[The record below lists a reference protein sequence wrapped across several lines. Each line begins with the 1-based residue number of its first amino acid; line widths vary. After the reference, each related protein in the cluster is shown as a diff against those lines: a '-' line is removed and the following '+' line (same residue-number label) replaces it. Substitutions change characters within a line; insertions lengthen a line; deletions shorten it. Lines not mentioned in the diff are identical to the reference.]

1 MLSDKQEPKKTSES
15 DKQQLHLSLE
25 ERHSLRS
32 DDRAQMA
39 GVEDKEYFLRKAFL
53 RDEREGCS
61 LVFEYYYMPLCSHA
75 IRFVHSRA
83 YAEDI
88 VSDVFMTFWQ
98 KRHFKQINS
107 TYRTYL
113 FQAVR
118 NRALNFI
125 RKEFGQDSHSPG
137 DEYMISR
144 SISPD
149 ALMMY
154 DQFYHRVQEGI
165 NQLPPKCK
173 KIFLMSR
180 FEDKP
185 IKEIANIHNISI
197 RTVEGHISKALKI
210 MREALEYTHD

>member
-1 MLSDKQEPKKTSES
+1 MLSDNREQEKTSKL
-15 DKQQLHLSLE
+15 DTQQLQLSMDKSQ
-25 ERHSLRS
+25 SLRR
-32 DDRAQMA
+32 DDRHQIA
-39 GVEDKEYFLRKAFL
+39 GVDDKEYFLRKAFL

-88 VSDVFMTFWQ
+88 VSDVFLTFWQ
-98 KRHFKQINS
+98 KRHFRKVNT

-125 RKEFGQDSHSPG
+125 RKEFGQNIHSPE
-137 DEYMISR
+137 DEIIISR

-173 KIFLMSR
+173 KVFLMSR
-180 FEDKP
+180 FDNKP
-185 IKEIANIHNISI
+185 IKEIAKVHNISI
-197 RTVEGHISKALKI
+197 RTVNAHINKALKI
-210 MREALEYTHD
+210 MREALDYTHD